1 MKTIN
6 FTKISAAGND
16 FVLIDNRK
24 KIVSGSLS
32 RLAAK
37 LCDRRRS
44 IGADGLLLLQKSNKA
59 DFQML
64 YFNSDG
70 SRACMCGNGARAITR
85 FANIIGIAKNNMKFT
100 TDAGLIQAKIN
111 GESISVNLSDP
122 HSYKP
127 EVIVSVGGKKIK
139 CAYINT
145 GVPHVVVFV
154 ANVENVNVKEL
165 GSALRFHKAFAPAG
179 ANVNFVQVKNGSL
192 IVRTYERG
200 VEDETL
206 ACGTGVSASS
216 VIGVLARKVKQPV
229 NCIVRSGD
237 KLTVSFDV
245 VANDT
250 KHPAKNLWLRGPA
263 VVSFSGKV
271 NI

>member
-24 KIVSGSLS
+24 KILNGSVS

-44 IGADGLLLLQKSNKA
+44 IGADGLLLLQESNKA

-70 SRACMCGNGARAITR
+70 SRASMCGNGARAIAR
-85 FANIIGIAKNNMKFT
+85 FANIIGAAKSNMSFLS
-100 TDAGLIQAKIN
+100 DAGVIYAKIN
-111 GESISVNLSDP
+111 GESIAVNLSNP

-127 EVIVSVGGKKIK
+127 QVDVLLSGKKLK
-139 CAYINT
+139 CAYVNT
-145 GVPHVVVFV
+145 GVPHIVLFV
-154 ANVENVNVKEL
+154 PNVENINVKEL
-165 GSALRFHKAFAPAG
+165 GSALRFHKAFAPDG
-179 ANVNFVQVKNGSL
+179 ANVNFVQVKSNTL

-206 ACGTGVSASS
+206 ACGTGVSACSLVS
-216 VIGVLARKVKQPV
+216 VLAGKVKQPV

-245 VANDT
+245 TAND
-250 KHPAKNLWLRGPA
+250 KKYCAKNLWLHGPA

>member
-16 FVLIDNRK
+16 FVLIDNRNK
-24 KIVSGSLS
+24 TIKRSISKIAV
-32 RLAAK
+32 K

-70 SRACMCGNGARAITR
+70 SRASMCGNGARAIAR
-85 FANIIGIAKNNMKFT
+85 FVNIIGAAKSNMSFL
-100 TDAGLIQAKIN
+100 TDAGIIYAKIN
-111 GESISVNLSDP
+111 GESIAVNLSNP
-122 HSYKP
+122 HSYRP
-127 EVIVSVGGKKIK
+127 QVDVLLNGKKLK

-145 GVPHVVVFV
+145 GVPHIVLFV
-154 ANVENVNVKEL
+154 PNVEKINVKEL
-165 GSALRFHKAFAPAG
+165 GSALRFHKAFAPDG
-179 ANVNFVQVKNGSL
+179 TNVNFVQVKGNTL

-206 ACGTGVSASS
+206 ACGTGVSACSLVS
-216 VIGVLARKVKQPV
+216 VLEGKVKQPV
-229 NCIVRSGD
+229 SCIVRSGD

-245 VANDT
+245 TANNARY
-250 KHPAKNLWLRGPA
+250 PAKNLWLHGPA

-271 NI
+271 SI

>member
-16 FVLIDNRK
+16 FVLIDNRN
-24 KIVSGSLS
+24 KIIRGSLS
-32 RLAAK
+32 NLAAK

-44 IGADGLLLLQKSNKA
+44 IGADGMLVLQKSAKA

-70 SRACMCGNGARAITR
+70 SRASMCGNGARAIVR
-85 FANIIGIAKNNMKFT
+85 FANIIGVAKNNTKFI
-100 TDAGLIQAKIN
+100 TDVGLIQAKIT
-111 GESISVNLSDP
+111 GDTIAVNLSNP
-122 HSYKP
+122 HSYKSD
-127 EVIVSVGGKKIK
+127 ISVSVGNKIIK
-139 CAYINT
+139 CAFVNT
-145 GVPHVVVFV
+145 GVPHIVVFV
-154 ANVENVNVKEL
+154 PNVENVNVKEV
-165 GSALRFHKAFAPAG
+165 GSALRFNKTFAPEG
-179 ANVNFVQVKNGSL
+179 TNVNFVQVKGNSL

-200 VEDETL
+200 VENETL

-216 VIGVLARKVKQPV
+216 LVSVLTGKVKQPV
-229 NCIVRSGD
+229 NSIVRSKD

-245 VANDT
+245 TKNDPNN
-250 KHPAKNLWLRGPA
+250 PAKNLWLQGPA

>member
-6 FTKISAAGND
+6 FMKISAAGND
-16 FVLIDNRK
+16 FVLIDNRM
-24 KIVSGSLS
+24 KIIKGSLS
-32 RLAAK
+32 LLAEK

-44 IGADGLLLLQKSNKA
+44 IGGDGLLLLQKSNKA

-70 SRACMCGNGARAITR
+70 SRASMCGNGARAITR
-85 FANIIGIAKNNMKFT
+85 FANLIGAAKGNIKFI

-111 GESISVNLSDP
+111 GESIAVNLSNP
-122 HSYKP
+122 HSYRP
-127 EVIVSVGGKKIK
+127 EVNVLVAGKKLK
-139 CAYINT
+139 CAYVNT

-154 ANVENVNVKEL
+154 PNVENINVAEL
-165 GSALRFHKAFAPAG
+165 GSALRFHKAFAPEG
-179 ANVNFVQVKNGSL
+179 ANVNFVQVKNNQL

-200 VEDETL
+200 VEGETL

-216 VIGVLARKVKQPV
+216 LVSVLQKKVKQPV
-229 NCIVRSGD
+229 SSIVRSGD
-237 KLTVSFDV
+237 KLTVSFDITE
-245 VANDT
+245 NDL
-250 KHPAKNLWLRGPA
+250 KHPAKNLWLHGPA
-263 VVSFSGKV
+263 VVSFTGSI